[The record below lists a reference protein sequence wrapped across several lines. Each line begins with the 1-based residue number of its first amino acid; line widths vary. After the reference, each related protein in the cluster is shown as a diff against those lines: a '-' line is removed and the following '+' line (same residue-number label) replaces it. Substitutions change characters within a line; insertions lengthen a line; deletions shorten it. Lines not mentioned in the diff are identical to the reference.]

1 MNTVQN
7 ATYTPIKSVPYDIKI
22 FSALAIVALVVRM
35 IFAEVGK
42 DYATATVSTYGF
54 SLLALMGILAS
65 SFALNYKGD
74 MKESSYTF
82 FKKMISHAIPS
93 LTLAIII
100 VAILVQNVVYFDK
113 INEGKVA
120 GEYFQFSGVSSFL
133 ILVQL
138 GLVLKYMMD
147 IMKGTSTNNNT
158 DSSKLFSIL
167 ANELF
172 YIILIVTMLNLFMT
186 GILQVILQFFSTDG

>member
-1 MNTVQN
+1 MNTAQN
-7 ATYTPIKSVPYDIKI
+7 TTYTPIKSVPYDIKI

-65 SFALNYKGD
+65 SFALNYKGE
-74 MKESSYTF
+74 MKESSYSF
-82 FKKMISHAIPS
+82 FKKMVSHAIPS

-100 VAILVQNVVYFDK
+100 IAILVQNIVYFDR

-147 IMKGTSTNNNT
+147 IMKGTSSNNDT
-158 DSSKLFSIL
+158 SKLFSIL

-186 GILQVILQFFSTDG
+186 GILQIILQFFSTDG

>member
-7 ATYTPIKSVPYDIKI
+7 TTYTPIKSVPYDIKI

-65 SFALNYKGD
+65 SFALNYKGE
-74 MKESSYTF
+74 MKESSYSF
-82 FKKMISHAIPS
+82 FKKMVSHAIPS

-100 VAILVQNVVYFDK
+100 VAILVQNIVYFDK

-147 IMKGTSTNNNT
+147 IMKGTSSNNDT
-158 DSSKLFSIL
+158 SKLFSIL

-186 GILQVILQFFSTDG
+186 GILQIILQFFSTDG

>member
-7 ATYTPIKSVPYDIKI
+7 TTYTPIKSVPYDIKI

-65 SFALNYKGD
+65 SFALNYKGE
-74 MKESSYTF
+74 MKESSYSF
-82 FKKMISHAIPS
+82 FKKMVSHAIPS

-100 VAILVQNVVYFDK
+100 IAILVQNIVYFDK

-147 IMKGTSTNNNT
+147 IMKGTSSKG

-186 GILQVILQFFSTDG
+186 GILQIILQFFSTDG

>member
-7 ATYTPIKSVPYDIKI
+7 TTYTPIKSVPYDIKI

-65 SFALNYKGD
+65 SFALNYKGE
-74 MKESSYTF
+74 MKESSYSF
-82 FKKMISHAIPS
+82 FKKMVSHAIPS

-100 VAILVQNVVYFDK
+100 IAILVQNIVYFDN

-147 IMKGTSTNNNT
+147 IMKGTSSNNDT
-158 DSSKLFSIL
+158 SKLFSIL

-186 GILQVILQFFSTDG
+186 GILQIILQFFSTDG

>member
-7 ATYTPIKSVPYDIKI
+7 TTYTPIKSVPYDIKI

-54 SLLALMGILAS
+54 SLLALMGILAN
-65 SFALNYKGD
+65 SFALNYKGE
-74 MKESSYTF
+74 MKESSYSF
-82 FKKMISHAIPS
+82 FKKMVSHAIPS

-100 VAILVQNVVYFDK
+100 IAILVQNIVYFDK

-147 IMKGTSTNNNT
+147 IMKGTSSNNDT
-158 DSSKLFSIL
+158 SKLFSIL

-186 GILQVILQFFSTDG
+186 GILQIILQFFSTDG

>member
-1 MNTVQN
+1 
-7 ATYTPIKSVPYDIKI
+7 
-22 FSALAIVALVVRM
+22 
-35 IFAEVGK
+35 
-42 DYATATVSTYGF
+42 
-54 SLLALMGILAS
+54 MGILAS
-65 SFALNYKGD
+65 SFALNYKGE
-74 MKESSYTF
+74 MKESSYSF
-82 FKKMISHAIPS
+82 FKKMVSHAIPS

-100 VAILVQNVVYFDK
+100 IAILVQNIVYFDK

-147 IMKGTSTNNNT
+147 IMKGTSSNNDT
-158 DSSKLFSIL
+158 SKLFSIL

-186 GILQVILQFFSTDG
+186 GILQIILQFFSTDG

>member
-7 ATYTPIKSVPYDIKI
+7 TTYTPIKSVPYDIKI

-65 SFALNYKGD
+65 SFALNYKGE
-74 MKESSYTF
+74 MKESSYSF
-82 FKKMISHAIPS
+82 FKKMVSHAIPS

-100 VAILVQNVVYFDK
+100 IAILVQNIVYFDK

-147 IMKGTSTNNNT
+147 IMKGTSSNNDT
-158 DSSKLFSIL
+158 SKLFSIL

-186 GILQVILQFFSTDG
+186 GILQIILQFFSTDG

>member
-7 ATYTPIKSVPYDIKI
+7 TTYTPIKSVPYDIKI

-65 SFALNYKGD
+65 SFALNYKGE
-74 MKESSYTF
+74 MKESSYSF
-82 FKKMISHAIPS
+82 FKKMVSHAIPS

-100 VAILVQNVVYFDK
+100 IAILVQNIVYFDR

-147 IMKGTSTNNNT
+147 IMKGTSSNNDT
-158 DSSKLFSIL
+158 SKLFSIL

-186 GILQVILQFFSTDG
+186 GILQIILQFFSTDG

>member
-1 MNTVQN
+1 MNTAQN
-7 ATYTPIKSVPYDIKI
+7 TTYTPIKSVPYDIKI

-65 SFALNYKGD
+65 SFALNYKGE
-74 MKESSYTF
+74 MKESSYSF
-82 FKKMISHAIPS
+82 FKKMVSHAIPS

-100 VAILVQNVVYFDK
+100 IAILVQNIVYFDR

-147 IMKGTSTNNNT
+147 IMKGTTSNNDT
-158 DSSKLFSIL
+158 SKLFSIL

-186 GILQVILQFFSTDG
+186 GILQIILQFFSTDG

>member
-7 ATYTPIKSVPYDIKI
+7 TTYTPIKSVPYDIKI

-65 SFALNYKGD
+65 SFALNYKGE
-74 MKESSYTF
+74 MKESSYSF
-82 FKKMISHAIPS
+82 FKKMVSHAIPS

-100 VAILVQNVVYFDK
+100 IAILVQNIVYFDK

-147 IMKGTSTNNNT
+147 IMKGTSSNNDT
-158 DSSKLFSIL
+158 SKLFSIL